1 MKDKKKNKKTEW
13 KSAEDRQLSILSS
26 AIDVFLENGVAR
38 TTMKD
43 IAEREGISE
52 AGVYKYFRNKREIF
66 EKLSEIG
73 MQINHSLWDRIAE
86 KSPTILED
94 FKSGLKWILQE
105 VLEVVIKSRK
115 FFLLLQKEYTDP
127 HLKPILQK
135 QDEYL
140 YGVRIVEQL
149 FKKAQDK
156 QVIREDVRPSSMAYT
171 FFNITKAIL
180 GEIGFLE
187 YELDTEPSEEEIL
200 QLMEDQ
206 LKIFLTGV
214 NK

>member
-1 MKDKKKNKKTEW
+1 MRNKKKSKKTEW
-13 KSAEDRQLSILSS
+13 KSAEERQLSILSS

-43 IAEREGISE
+43 IAEQERISE
-52 AGVYKYFRNKREIF
+52 AGVYKYFSNKREIF

-73 MQINHSLWDRIAE
+73 MQINHSLWDRIADN
-86 KSPTILED
+86 SPKIFED
-94 FKSGLKWILQE
+94 FESGLRWILRE
-105 VLEVVIKSRK
+105 VLDVVIKSRK

-140 YGVRIVEQL
+140 YGVTIVEQL
-149 FKKAQDK
+149 FTQAQNK
-156 QVIREDVRPSSMAYT
+156 LIIRDDVRPSSMAYT

-187 YELDTEPSEEEIL
+187 HELNVEPSEKQIL